1 MKHSKSNKS
10 GFTLVEL
17 IVVLTILAILAALLI
32 PALTGYIEKAKKDK
46 VITETRMLHEAV
58 QTITSELYAGS
69 TQWKASSGAVTL
81 ASSSGNSVSAFFSAL
96 AGVNLKDCY
105 DETVKLSEV
114 PSLQDGS
121 GHFFAIINGNGK
133 VHSIIYT
140 ARGYLGLYSSDTKQ
154 YEAYKI
160 GEKTAY
166 GTVNDDFY
174 SNGYYSSIYYNAAI
188 DEGNSNDLFVSI
200 AWSCAGIRFTLE
212 VGESPYN

>member
-1 MKHSKSNKS
+1 MKHSKSKKS

-46 VITETRMLHEAV
+46 VIAETRMLHEAV

-69 TQWKASSGAVTL
+69 TQWKAPSGAITL
-81 ASSSGNSVSAFFSAL
+81 ASSFGDPVQYSNGL

-105 DETVKLSEV
+105 YETVKLSEV

-121 GHFFAIINGNGK
+121 GHFLAIINGNGK

-160 GEKTAY
+160 GETTDY
-166 GTVNDDFY
+166 GTVSDSSY
-174 SNGYYSSIYYNAAI
+174 STYYSSIYYNAAI
-188 DEGNSNDLFVSI
+188 DGNSSDNILAY
-200 AWSCAGIRFTLE
+200 AWSCAGIRSTLGVGASPFT
-212 VGESPYN
+212 P

>member
-81 ASSSGNSVSAFFSAL
+81 ASSSGNSVSASSAL

-160 GEKTAY
+160 GETTDY
-166 GTVNDDFY
+166 GTVSDSSY
-174 SNGYYSSIYYNAAI
+174 SSFYSSICYLAAI
-188 DEGNSNDLFVSI
+188 DEGNSNDPTYSSW
-200 AWSCAGIRFTLE
+200 WSCAGIRSVLHVGGTL
-212 VGESPYN
+212 

>member
-1 MKHSKSNKS
+1 MKYSKSKKS

-46 VITETRMLHEAV
+46 VIAETRMLHEAV
-58 QTITSELYAGS
+58 QTVTSELYAGS
-69 TQWKASSGAVTL
+69 TQWKASSGAITL
-81 ASSSGNSVSAFFSAL
+81 ASPSGNPAPFSNGL
-96 AGVNLKDCY
+96 AGVNLKASY
-105 DETVKLSEV
+105 NETVKLSEV

-121 GHFFAIINGNGK
+121 GQFLAVVNGNGK

-160 GEKTAY
+160 GETTDY
-166 GTVNDDFY
+166 GTVSDSSY
-174 SNGYYSSIYYNAAI
+174 SSYYSSIYYLAAL
-188 DEGNSNDLFVSI
+188 DEGNSTDPNVSR
-200 AWSCAGIRFTLE
+200 AWSCAGIRAYLGI
-212 VGESPYN
+212 GESPWNR

>member
-1 MKHSKSNKS
+1 MKHSKSKKN

-17 IVVLTILAILAALLI
+17 IVVLTILTILAALLI

-46 VITETRMLHEAV
+46 VIAETRMLHKAV

-69 TQWKASSGAVTL
+69 TQWKASNGAITL
-81 ASSSGNSVSAFFSAL
+81 ASSSGNTTPFSSGL
-96 AGVNLKDCY
+96 AGVNLKDSY
-105 DETVKLSEV
+105 NETVKLSEV

-121 GHFFAIINGNGK
+121 GHFLAIINGYGK

>member
-1 MKHSKSNKS
+1 MKYSKSKKS

-32 PALTGYIEKAKKDK
+32 PALTGYIEKAKKNK
-46 VITETRMLHEAV
+46 VIAETRMLHEAV
-58 QTITSELYAGS
+58 QTVTSELYAGS
-69 TQWKASSGAVTL
+69 AQWKVSKGGSATL
-81 ASSSGNSVSAFFSAL
+81 ASSSGNPVKASSAL

-105 DETVKLSEV
+105 NEVVKLSEV

-160 GEKTAY
+160 GETTDY
-166 GTVNDDFY
+166 GTVSDSSY
-174 SNGYYSSIYYNAAI
+174 SSFYSSIYYLAAI
-188 DEGNSNDLFVSI
+188 DEGNITDPNLSLT
-200 AWSCAGIRFTLE
+200 WSCAGIRATLG
-212 VGESPYN
+212 VGES

>member
-1 MKHSKSNKS
+1 MKHSKSKKS

-46 VITETRMLHEAV
+46 VIAETRMLHEAV
-58 QTITSELYAGS
+58 QTVTSELYAGS
-69 TQWKASSGAVTL
+69 TQWKASSGAITL
-81 ASSSGNSVSAFFSAL
+81 ASFSGNPAPYSNGL
-96 AGVNLKDCY
+96 AGVNLKDSY
-105 DETVKLSEV
+105 NETVKLSEV

-121 GHFFAIINGNGK
+121 GHFLALNNGNGK

-160 GEKTAY
+160 GETTDY
-166 GTVNDDFY
+166 GTVSDSSY
-174 SNGYYSSIYYNAAI
+174 SSYYSSIYYLAAI
-188 DEGNSNDLFVSI
+188 DEGNSTDPTVSR
-200 AWSCAGIRFTLE
+200 AWSCAGIRACLRI
-212 VGESPYN
+212 GEWSWNR

>member
-160 GEKTAY
+160 GETTDY
-166 GTVNDDFY
+166 GTVSDSSY
-174 SNGYYSSIYYNAAI
+174 SSFYSSICYLAAI
-188 DEGNSNDLFVSI
+188 DEGTSNDPTYSSS
-200 AWSCAGIRFTLE
+200 WSCAGIRSVLGVGGTL
-212 VGESPYN
+212 

>member
-1 MKHSKSNKS
+1 MKHSKSKKS

-46 VITETRMLHEAV
+46 VIAETRMLHEAV

-69 TQWKASSGAVTL
+69 TQWKASSGAITL
-81 ASSSGNSVSAFFSAL
+81 ANSSGNPVKTSKGL
-96 AGVNLKDCY
+96 AGVNLTDSY
-105 DETVKLSEV
+105 NETVKLSEV

-121 GHFFAIINGNGK
+121 GHFLAIINGNGK

-160 GEKTAY
+160 GETTDY
-166 GTVNDDFY
+166 GTVSDSSY
-174 SNGYYSSIYYNAAI
+174 STYYSSIYYNAAI
-188 DEGNSNDLFVSI
+188 DGNSSDNILAY
-200 AWSCAGIRFTLE
+200 AWSCAGIRSTLGVGAFT
-212 VGESPYN
+212 P

>member
-1 MKHSKSNKS
+1 MKHSKSKKS

-121 GHFFAIINGNGK
+121 GHFLAIINGNGK
-133 VHSIIYT
+133 VNSIIYT

-154 YEAYKI
+154 YESYKI
-160 GEKTAY
+160 GESTDY
-166 GTVNDDFY
+166 GTVSDSFY
-174 SNGYYSSIYYNAAI
+174 STYYSSIYYDAVI
-188 DEGNSNDLFVSI
+188 DEGNSTTDIVASF
-200 AWSCAGIRFTLE
+200 AWSCAGIRYVLK
-212 VGESPYN
+212 VAGPPSP

>member
-160 GEKTAY
+160 GETTDY
-166 GTVNDDFY
+166 GTVSDSSY
-174 SNGYYSSIYYNAAI
+174 SSFYSSICYLAAI
-188 DEGNSNDLFVSI
+188 DEGTSNDPAYSSW
-200 AWSCAGIRFTLE
+200 WSCAGIRSVLGVGVTL
-212 VGESPYN
+212 

>member
-81 ASSSGNSVSAFFSAL
+81 ASSSGNSVSVSFSAL

-160 GEKTAY
+160 GETTDY
-166 GTVNDDFY
+166 GTVSDSSY
-174 SNGYYSSIYYNAAI
+174 SSYYSSIYYLAAI
-188 DEGNSNDLFVSI
+188 DEGNSTDPTVSY
-200 AWSCAGIRFTLE
+200 AWSCAGIRACLGI
-212 VGESPYN
+212 GEFQ

>member
-1 MKHSKSNKS
+1 MKHSKSKKS

-46 VITETRMLHEAV
+46 VIAETRMLHEAV

-69 TQWKASSGAVTL
+69 TQWKAPSGAITL
-81 ASSSGNSVSAFFSAL
+81 ASSSGNPILTSYGL

-105 DETVKLSEV
+105 EETVKLTEV
-114 PSLQDGS
+114 QSLQDGS
-121 GHFFAIINGNGK
+121 GHFLAVINGNGK

-160 GEKTAY
+160 GETTNY
-166 GTVNDDFY
+166 GEVSDSSY
-174 SNGYYSSIYYNAAI
+174 STYYYSSIYYNAAI
-188 DEGNSNDLFVSI
+188 DEGNSTNDPGTSYT
-200 AWSCAGIRFTLE
+200 WSCAGIRFNLG
-212 VGESPYN
+212 VGAPPSP

>member
-1 MKHSKSNKS
+1 MKHSKSKKN

-17 IVVLTILAILAALLI
+17 IVVLTILTILAALLI

-46 VITETRMLHEAV
+46 VIAETRMLHKAV

-69 TQWKASSGAVTL
+69 TQWKASNGAITL
-81 ASSSGNSVSAFFSAL
+81 ASSSGNTTPFSSGL
-96 AGVNLKDCY
+96 AGVNLKDSY
-105 DETVKLSEV
+105 NETVKLSEV

-121 GHFFAIINGNGK
+121 GHFLAIINGNGK
-133 VHSIIYT
+133 VHSIIYS

-174 SNGYYSSIYYNAAI
+174 SNGYYSSIYYTAAI

>member
-1 MKHSKSNKS
+1 MKHSKSKKN

-17 IVVLTILAILAALLI
+17 IVVLTILTILAALLI
-32 PALTGYIEKAKKDK
+32 PALTDHIEKAKKDK
-46 VITETRMLHEAV
+46 VIAETRMLHKAV

-69 TQWKASSGAVTL
+69 TQWKASNGAITL
-81 ASSSGNSVSAFFSAL
+81 ASSSGNTTPFSSGL
-96 AGVNLKDCY
+96 AGVNLKDSY
-105 DETVKLSEV
+105 NETVKLSEV

-121 GHFFAIINGNGK
+121 GHFLAIINGNGK
-133 VHSIIYT
+133 VHSIIYS

>member
-46 VITETRMLHEAV
+46 VIAETRMLHEAV

-69 TQWKASSGAVTL
+69 TQWKAPSGAITL
-81 ASSSGNSVSAFFSAL
+81 ASSFGDPVQYSNGL

-105 DETVKLSEV
+105 YETVKLSEV

-121 GHFFAIINGNGK
+121 GHFLAIINGNGK

-160 GEKTAY
+160 GETTDY
-166 GTVNDDFY
+166 GTVSDSSY
-174 SNGYYSSIYYNAAI
+174 SSFYSSICYLAAI
-188 DEGNSNDLFVSI
+188 DEGNSNDPTYSSW
-200 AWSCAGIRFTLE
+200 WSCAGIRSVLG
-212 VGESPYN
+212 VGGRP

>member
-1 MKHSKSNKS
+1 MKHSKSKKS

-46 VITETRMLHEAV
+46 VIAETRMLHEAV
-58 QTITSELYAGS
+58 QTVTSELYAGS
-69 TQWKASSGAVTL
+69 TQWKASSGAITL
-81 ASSSGNSVSAFFSAL
+81 ASSSGNRVPASNEL
-96 AGVNLKDCY
+96 AGVNLKDSY
-105 DETVKLSEV
+105 NETVKLSEV

-121 GHFFAIINGNGK
+121 GQFLAVVNGNGK

-160 GEKTAY
+160 GETTDY
-166 GTVNDDFY
+166 GTVSDSFY
-174 SNGYYSSIYYNAAI
+174 STYYSSIYYLAAI
-188 DEGNSNDLFVSI
+188 DEGNITDPNLSLT
-200 AWSCAGIRFTLE
+200 WSCAGIRAYLGI
-212 VGESPYN
+212 GESPWNR

>member
-1 MKHSKSNKS
+1 MKYSKSNKS

-69 TQWKASSGAVTL
+69 TQWKASSGAITL

-154 YEAYKI
+154 YEAYKL
-160 GEKTAY
+160 GEKTDY
-166 GTVNDDFY
+166 GTVSDTFY
-174 SNGYYSSIYYNAAI
+174 SNGYYNSIYYIAAI
-188 DEGNSNDLFVSI
+188 DEGNSTDLIVSY
-200 AWSCAGIRFTLE
+200 AWSCVGIRATLG
-212 VGESPYN
+212 VGKL

>member
-46 VITETRMLHEAV
+46 VIAETRMLHEAV

-69 TQWKASSGAVTL
+69 TQWKASSGAITL
-81 ASSSGNSVSAFFSAL
+81 ASSSGNTAPFSSGL
-96 AGVNLKDCY
+96 AGVNLKDSY
-105 DETVKLSEV
+105 NETVKLSEV

-121 GHFFAIINGNGK
+121 GHFLAIINRNGK
-133 VHSIIYT
+133 VHSIIYS

-212 VGESPYN
+212 VGESPHN

>member
-1 MKHSKSNKS
+1 MKYSKSKKS

-46 VITETRMLHEAV
+46 VIAETRMLHEAV

-69 TQWKASSGAVTL
+69 TQWKAPSGAITL
-81 ASSSGNSVSAFFSAL
+81 ASSFGDPVQYSNGL

-105 DETVKLSEV
+105 YETVKLSEV

-121 GHFFAIINGNGK
+121 GHFLAIINGNGK

-160 GEKTAY
+160 GETTDY
-166 GTVNDDFY
+166 GTVSDSSY
-174 SNGYYSSIYYNAAI
+174 STYYSSIYYNAAI
-188 DEGNSNDLFVSI
+188 DGNSSDNILAY
-200 AWSCAGIRFTLE
+200 AWSCAGIRSTLGVGAFT
-212 VGESPYN
+212 P

>member
-1 MKHSKSNKS
+1 MKYSKSKKS

-32 PALTGYIEKAKKDK
+32 PALTGYIEKAKKNK
-46 VITETRMLHEAV
+46 VIAETRMLHEAV
-58 QTITSELYAGS
+58 QTVTSELYAGS
-69 TQWKASSGAVTL
+69 AQWKVSKGGSATL
-81 ASSSGNSVSAFFSAL
+81 ASSSGNPVKASSAL

-105 DETVKLSEV
+105 NEVVKLSEV

-160 GEKTAY
+160 GETTDY
-166 GTVNDDFY
+166 GTVSDSSY
-174 SNGYYSSIYYNAAI
+174 SSFYSSIYYLAAI
-188 DEGNSNDLFVSI
+188 DEGNITDPNLSLT
-200 AWSCAGIRFTLE
+200 WSCAGIRAYLGI
-212 VGESPYN
+212 GESPWNR

>member
-1 MKHSKSNKS
+1 MKHSKSKKS

-46 VITETRMLHEAV
+46 VIAETRMLHEAV

-69 TQWKASSGAVTL
+69 TQWKAPSGAITL
-81 ASSSGNSVSAFFSAL
+81 ASFSGRPVSVSQGL

-105 DETVKLSEV
+105 EETVKLSEV

-121 GHFFAIINGNGK
+121 GHFLALINGNGK

-160 GEKTAY
+160 GETTDY
-166 GTVNDDFY
+166 GTVSDSFY
-174 SNGYYSSIYYNAAI
+174 STYYSSIYYNAAI
-188 DEGNSNDLFVSI
+188 DGNSSDNILAY
-200 AWSCAGIRFTLE
+200 AWSCAGIRSTLGVGAFT
-212 VGESPYN
+212 P